1 MVFLSVK
8 HFNIISGMI
17 IIILSIMLL
26 VYSAA
31 TIISILV
38 ILAILM
44 IFSGITQ
51 VFNTKSDFNLEGT
64 NRIVKY
70 LIGAFELI
78 IGIVLIFS
86 LTINPIAT
94 AVFSI
99 RLFGL
104 VILLIGLGM
113 LYVGSMNHDYS
124 KQYRSLLMIIGLIT
138 MIFGIIILIIPTVG
152 FTLVTII
159 IAVPLLFN
167 GIIRFLKG
175 FFN

>member
-8 HFNIISGMI
+8 NFNIISGLI
-17 IIILSIMLL
+17 IIILSILL
-26 VYSAA
+26 LIYSTA

-44 IFSGITQ
+44 IFIGITQ
-51 VFNTKSDFNLEGT
+51 VFNTKSDTNLEGINLT
-64 NRIVKY
+64 VKY
-70 LIGAFELI
+70 LMGAFELF

-86 LTINPIAT
+86 LAIDPIAT

-99 RLFGL
+99 RLLGL
-104 VILLIGLGM
+104 VILLIGLAM

-124 KQYRSLLMIIGLIT
+124 KQYRILLMIIGLMT
-138 MIFGIIILIIPTVG
+138 MVFGIIILIIPAVG
-152 FTLVTII
+152 FTLVTIF

-167 GIIRFLKG
+167 GVNRLLKG
-175 FFN
+175 FLN

>member
-8 HFNIISGMI
+8 NFNIISGLI
-17 IIILSIMLL
+17 IIILSILL
-26 VYSAA
+26 LIYSTA

-44 IFSGITQ
+44 IFIGITQ
-51 VFNTKSDFNLEGT
+51 VFNTKSDTNLEGINLT
-64 NRIVKY
+64 VKY
-70 LIGAFELI
+70 LMGAFELF

-86 LTINPIAT
+86 LAIDPITT

-99 RLFGL
+99 RLLGL
-104 VILLIGLGM
+104 VILLIGLAM

-124 KQYRSLLMIIGLIT
+124 KQYRILLMIIGLMT
-138 MIFGIIILIIPTVG
+138 MVFGIIILIIPAVG
-152 FTLVTII
+152 FTLVTIF

-167 GIIRFLKG
+167 GVNRLLKG
-175 FFN
+175 FLN

>member
-1 MVFLSVK
+1 
-8 HFNIISGMI
+8 
-17 IIILSIMLL
+17 
-26 VYSAA
+26 
-31 TIISILV
+31 
-38 ILAILM
+38 
-44 IFSGITQ
+44 
-51 VFNTKSDFNLEGT
+51 
-64 NRIVKY
+64 
-70 LIGAFELI
+70 LI